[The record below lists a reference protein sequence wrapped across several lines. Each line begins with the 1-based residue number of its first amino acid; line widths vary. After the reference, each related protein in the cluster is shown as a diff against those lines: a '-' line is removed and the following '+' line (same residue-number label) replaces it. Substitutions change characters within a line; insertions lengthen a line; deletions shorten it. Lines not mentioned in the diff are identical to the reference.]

1 MIIRPIGERVLIKAI
16 KKEEVTESGIY
27 IPDSAQEE
35 KKEGIVVAAGTFE
48 DGKDLPLKAGDHVI
62 YGGYR
67 SDEIDVEGELH
78 MFIDFKDVLAVV
90 EEQ

>member
-1 MIIRPIGERVLIKAI
+1 MIIRPIGERVLIKAVR
-16 KKEEVTESGIY
+16 KAEVTESGIF

-48 DGKDLPLKAGDHVI
+48 DGKALPLKAGDRVI

-67 SDEIDVEGELH
+67 SDEIDVDGEKHL
-78 MFIDFKDVLAVV
+78 FIDFKDILAVV
-90 EEQ
+90 EE